1 MREGSDEHMTRKE
14 IVDALTKLTPV
25 ERLVV
30 VEAALVLLRED
41 LQRLARSG
49 IRSKEKSQLA
59 AAAEALRAD
68 YEGDAELTSFT
79 ALDSDDL
86 HA

>member
-1 MREGSDEHMTRKE
+1 MTREE
-14 IVDALTKLTPV
+14 IVDALTKLTPG

-30 VEAALVLLRED
+30 IEAALGLLRED
-41 LQRLARSG
+41 LQRLSQSA

-79 ALDSDDL
+79 DLDSDDF